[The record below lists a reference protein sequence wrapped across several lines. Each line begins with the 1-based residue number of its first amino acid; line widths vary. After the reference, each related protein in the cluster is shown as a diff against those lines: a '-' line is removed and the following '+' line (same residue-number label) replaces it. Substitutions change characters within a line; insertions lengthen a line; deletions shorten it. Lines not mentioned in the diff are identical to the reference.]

1 MGLLGFDLLSAVGVA
16 ISSVGNIGPAF
27 GTFGPTENYA
37 HLPAIGKWVMAM
49 LMMAGRLEIFTV
61 LILFVPSFWRR

>member
-1 MGLLGFDLLSAVGVA
+1 
-16 ISSVGNIGPAF
+16 
-27 GTFGPTENYA
+27 
-37 HLPAIGKWVMAM
+37 MAM